1 MEFDDAMT
9 QTLESLYQTAE
20 AANRRKSVLEA
31 LKLKR
36 GECVLD
42 IGTGPGFLAL
52 EMAEAV
58 GALGQVECVDTSDS
72 MIVAGLKRCATKPWV
87 CFQIGQAT
95 DLPIRDSS
103 CDAVASVQVYE
114 FVSDLSK
121 ALEELR
127 RVLRKGGRAAI
138 VSTDWPSLIW
148 HSSNPE
154 RMARIL
160 AAFDEHCAYLAL
172 PRVLPQML
180 KSAGFTVAEQR
191 VLPHFDVSG
200 KPDTFGYQ
208 MAGIIASFVPGH
220 KGVTKIEA
228 EEWLADLHE
237 VAERG
242 DWFFNVNQ
250 YLFLAQKPA

>member
-1 MEFDDAMT
+1 MDFDFAMT
-9 QTLESLYQTAE
+9 QTLESLYQTPE
-20 AANRRKSVLEA
+20 AATRRKAVLDA

-42 IGTGPGFLAL
+42 IGTGPGFVAL

-58 GALGQVECVDTSDS
+58 GALGQVECVDTSDA

-87 CFQIGQAT
+87 CFQIGHAT
-95 DLPIRDSS
+95 ELPVRDGS

-114 FVSDLSK
+114 FVPDISK
-121 ALEELR
+121 ALDELR
-127 RVLRKGGRAAI
+127 RVLRNGGRAAI
-138 VSTDWPSLIW
+138 VSTDWPSLLW

-160 AAFDEHCAYLAL
+160 AAFEEHCAHLAL
-172 PRVLPQML
+172 PRALPQML
-180 KSAGFTVAEQR
+180 KGAGFALAEQR

-220 KGVTKIEA
+220 KGVTKTEA
-228 EEWLADLHE
+228 EDWLTDLHE
-237 VAERG
+237 VAARG

-250 YLFLAQKPA
+250 YLFLAQKSA

>member
-1 MEFDDAMT
+1 MEFGDGMIP
-9 QTLESLYQTAE
+9 TLESLYQAPE
-20 AANRRKSVLEA
+20 AANRRKSVLDA

-42 IGTGPGFLAL
+42 IGTGPGFVAL

-58 GALGQVECVDTSDS
+58 GALGQVECVDTSDA

-87 CFQIGQAT
+87 CFQIGHAT
-95 DLPIRDSS
+95 ELPVRDNS
-103 CDAVASVQVYE
+103 CDAAASVQVYE
-114 FVSDLSK
+114 FVPDISK

-138 VSTDWPSLIW
+138 VSTDWPSLVW

-154 RMARIL
+154 RMTRVL
-160 AAFDEHCAYLAL
+160 AAFGAHCAHLAL
-172 PRVLPQML
+172 PRVLPSML
-180 KSAGFTVAEQR
+180 KSAGFSIPEQR

-220 KGVTKIEA
+220 GGVTKAEA

-237 VAERG
+237 VSERG

-250 YLFLAQKPA
+250 YLFLAQKQA

>member
-1 MEFDDAMT
+1 MI
-9 QTLESLYQTAE
+9 QTLESLYQTPE
-20 AANRRKSVLEA
+20 AANRRKAVLDT

-42 IGTGPGFLAL
+42 IGTGPGFVAL
-52 EMAEAV
+52 EIAEAV
-58 GALGQVECVDTSDS
+58 GPMGQVECVDTSDA

-87 CFQIGQAT
+87 CFQIGHAT
-95 DLPIRDSS
+95 ELPVGDNS

-114 FVSDLSK
+114 FVPDISK

-138 VSTDWPSLIW
+138 VSTDWPSLVW

-154 RMARIL
+154 RMARVL
-160 AAFDEHCAYLAL
+160 AAFEEHCAHHAL
-172 PRVLPQML
+172 PRVLPAML
-180 KSAGFTVAEQR
+180 KAAGFAIQDQR

-208 MAGIIASFVPGH
+208 MAEIIASFVPGH
-220 KGVTKIEA
+220 RGVTKAEA
-228 EEWLADLHE
+228 EDWLSDLHQVIE
-237 VAERG
+237 KG

-250 YLFLAQKPA
+250 YLFLAQRPA